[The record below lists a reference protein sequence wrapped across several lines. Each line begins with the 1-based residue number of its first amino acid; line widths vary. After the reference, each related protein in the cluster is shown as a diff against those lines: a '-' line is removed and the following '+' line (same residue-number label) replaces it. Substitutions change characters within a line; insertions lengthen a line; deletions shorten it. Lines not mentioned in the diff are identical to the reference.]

1 MNNKK
6 PISILICA
14 LGGEGGGVLTQWVV
28 DAARLAGFPVQAT
41 SIPGVAQRT
50 GATTYY
56 IEIYPDSSKALGEQE
71 IVFGLNPLPGQLDLL
86 ISSELLE
93 AARQVSNG
101 MSSKTKTMVISSTG
115 RVLTT
120 AEKMHLG
127 DGRVDSKQL
136 ISLIDQF
143 SLSNYFVD
151 MVSMTQQASTVISSV
166 MLGCMAAS
174 GLLPMEADAYRNV
187 IGEGSQSQKASLK
200 GFNLGFQAIENQRQQ
215 LAYLDSVLKP
225 NHAHVELNRHDST
238 VKALLPQERSERY
251 PKALQELL
259 DLAFERLMAYQNQD
273 YAELFL
279 SRLDRILGAEQ
290 VQSTNDHRVTEE
302 SLKRL
307 AVLMCFDDL
316 VHVAQLKMSVSRFER
331 VSKEVKAGENDLLKI
346 YDHFKP
352 GVEELAAMLPVSLA
366 RKLMDWSARR
376 QSKGLSPI
384 SLPLKL
390 GSHTIHG
397 LIMLKL
403 LAACKFLRPMSSR
416 YHDEQILIEKWVN
429 HVVEGTKRSAN
440 LGFEIAKCASLIKG
454 YGSTHARSR
463 ENFNHIMDHVVSNTQ
478 FHEPQDCANA
488 IALARTTAMK
498 DEGGKVFDQTLKGMG
513 LPERSPRYQPIRWMS
528 KSEMAKRRLN

>member
-14 LGGEGGGVLTQWVV
+14 LGGEGGGVLTQWIV
-28 DAARLAGFPVQAT
+28 DAARLSGFPAQAT

-56 IEIYPDSSKALGEQE
+56 IEIFPESLKDIGSQE

-101 MSSKTKTMVISSTG
+101 MSSKSKTMVISSTG

-143 SLSNYFVD
+143 SQSNYFVD

-174 GLLPMEADAYRNV
+174 GLLPIEADAFKQV

-200 GFNLGFQAIENQRQQ
+200 GFNLGLQAIEQQRQQ
-215 LAYLDSVLKP
+215 LAYLGSVLTANEGKVQLNQP
-225 NHAHVELNRHDST
+225 VSELKSF
-238 VKALLPQERSERY
+238 LSQERKDRY

-259 DLAFERLMAYQNQD
+259 DLALQRLTNYQNRD

-279 SRLDRILGAEQ
+279 SRLDRIFDAEQ
-290 VQSTNDHRVTEE
+290 AQSAQSHSVTEE
-302 SLKRL
+302 TLKRL

-331 VSKEVKAGENDLLKI
+331 VSKEVKAGESDLLKI

-352 GVEELAAMLPVSLA
+352 GVEELAAMLPMNLA
-366 RKLMDWSARR
+366 NRLLSWSAAR
-376 QSKGLSPI
+376 QSKGLSPL
-384 SLPLKL
+384 SFPLKL

-397 LIMLKL
+397 VLMLKIL
-403 LAACKFLRPMSSR
+403 SACKFLRPMSSR
-416 YHDEQILIEKWVN
+416 YHDEQVLIEKWVDL
-429 HVVEGTKRSAN
+429 VVDGTKRSEN
-440 LGFEIAKCASLIKG
+440 LGLQIAKCASLIKG

-463 ENFNHIMDHVVSNTQ
+463 ENFTHIMDHVVNNPQ
-478 FHEPQDCANA
+478 FADAQDCADA
-488 IALARTTAMK
+488 IALARATAMK
-498 DEGGKVFDQTLKGMG
+498 DEGGRVFDQTMVGLG

-528 KSEMAKRRLN
+528 KSEMAKHRLN

>member
-1 MNNKK
+1 M
-6 PISILICA
+6 
-14 LGGEGGGVLTQWVV
+14 LTQWVV
-28 DAARLAGFPVQAT
+28 DAARLSGFPVQAT

-56 IEIYPDSSKALGEQE
+56 IEIYPDLVKDLGHQE

-101 MSSKTKTMVISSTG
+101 MSSSEKTMVISSTG

-136 ISLIDQF
+136 ISLIEQF
-143 SLSNYFVD
+143 SHSNYFVD
-151 MVSMTQQASTVISSV
+151 MVSMTHQASTVISSV
-166 MLGCMAAS
+166 MLGCMASS
-174 GLLPMEADAYRNV
+174 GLLPMGIEAYKKV
-187 IGEGSQSQKASLK
+187 IGESTQAQKASLK
-200 GFNLGFQAIENQRQQ
+200 GFNLGLQSIENQKQQ
-215 LAYLDSVLKP
+215 LAYLDSVLNPTDSYLNKNQISSSGTSTLP
-225 NHAHVELNRHDST
+225 N
-238 VKALLPQERSERY
+238 ERKERY
-251 PKALQELL
+251 PKAVHDFL
-259 DLAFERLMAYQNQD
+259 DLAFQRVKSYQNQA

-279 SRLDRILGAEQ
+279 SRLDRICDAEQ
-290 VQSTNDHRVTEE
+290 KHQSGSHVVTLE

-316 VHVAQLKMSVSRFER
+316 VHVARLKMSDSRFER
-331 VSKEVKAGENDLLKI
+331 VSKEARVGENDLLKI

-352 GVEELAAMLPVSLA
+352 GVEELAAMLPVDIAKSL
-366 RKLMDWSARR
+366 LSWSARR
-376 QSKGLSPI
+376 QSKGLSAL

-397 LIMLKL
+397 LLTLKL

-416 YHDEQILIEKWVN
+416 YQDEQVLIDKWVN
-429 HVVEGTKRSAN
+429 QVEEGAKRSVN
-440 LGFEIAKCASLIKG
+440 LGLEIAKCASLIKG

-463 ENFNHIMDHVVSNTQ
+463 ENFSHILDHMVNSLQ
-478 FHEPQDCANA
+478 FEDAQACANA
-488 IALARTTAMK
+488 ISLARNAAMK
-498 DEGGKVFDQTLKGMG
+498 DEGGKGFDQTMLGMG
-513 LPERSPRYQPIRWMS
+513 LPQRPPRYQPIRWMS
-528 KSEMAKRRLN
+528 KSEMAKRRLNSVQLGGKP